1 MAIYTLFQDAEDLH
15 TIVSGGLGWRGA
27 VWSNSLFACDA
38 WSLGARRTTE
48 LERPMRAWASRMLWP
63 ESIATWCS
71 KTGDLVIFDDYPGL
85 FASEYLG
92 LVFHEARWAGLE
104 PGTFPAGLLAVAS
117 NDLTVKTGVRALGAA
132 TPDQLAALSDAQA
145 HQLLS
150 HKSLDIRFAAARRL
164 SPSQGRARPAMPPPA
179 QGQRRRAVK

>member
-15 TIVSGGLGWRGA
+15 TIVAGSRGWRGA
-27 VWSNSLFACDA
+27 VWSTSLFACDA
-38 WSLGARRTTE
+38 WSLASRRNTE

-71 KTGDLVIFDDYPGL
+71 KTGDLVIFDHYPGL

-92 LVFHEARWAGLE
+92 LAFDEARWAGLE
-104 PGTFPAGLLAVAS
+104 SEAFPIGLLAVAS
-117 NDLTVKTGVRALGAA
+117 NDLTAETAVLALGAA

-150 HKSLDIRFAAARRL
+150 HKSPDIRSAAAGKLSAFPGRRH
-164 SPSQGRARPAMPPPA
+164 ATPPPA